1 MDQPRSL
8 NLQIAIL
15 IPAYKPGE
23 QMLDLVRS
31 LADAE
36 ASKIVLVND
45 GSPAE
50 FREIFAQAQS
60 CAGVNVL
67 VHAENQG
74 KGAALKT
81 GLRYLAGL
89 SGGYGGV
96 VTADA
101 DGQHSVEDI
110 LKIAQQTLE
119 HPEALILGGRRF
131 DRDVPWK
138 SMAGNSIT
146 RWVMRTFFGIHIYD
160 TQTGLRGIPQ
170 KLIPLFLEIPYN
182 RYEFEMEMLL
192 VCQRKAIPM
201 REVEIRTIYFEQN
214 RGSHFHPF
222 KDAVRVYAQI
232 MRSAFS
238 KEKKV

>member
-1 MDQPRSL
+1 MGQILSSSEK
-8 NLQIAIL
+8 IAIL
-15 IPAYKPGE
+15 IPVYKPGE
-23 QMLDLVRS
+23 TMLDLLRS
-31 LADAE
+31 LSE
-36 ASKIVLVND
+36 AAVGEIILVND

-50 FREIFAQAQS
+50 YQEIFTRAQS
-60 CAGVNVL
+60 IPRIEVL
-67 VHAENQG
+67 EHSENQG

-138 SMAGNSIT
+138 SMAGNTIT

-232 MRSAFS
+232 IRSAFR